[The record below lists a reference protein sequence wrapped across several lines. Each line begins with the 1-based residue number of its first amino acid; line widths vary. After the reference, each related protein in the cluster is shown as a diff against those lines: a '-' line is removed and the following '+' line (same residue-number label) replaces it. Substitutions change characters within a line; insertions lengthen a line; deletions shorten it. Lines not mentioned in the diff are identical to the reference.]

1 MARFFVSHR
10 PRSRGAFTLV
20 ELLVVIAI
28 IGILIGLLLPAV
40 QKVRE
45 AANRVKCE
53 NNMRQLGIACHSE
66 MDTYGSVA
74 GLGFFP
80 GSPTPPNP
88 DAPFGVF
95 HYHMLPFI
103 EQQQLYNSTKDTI
116 APTQAAP
123 LNTLA
128 GSSYAMYPYD
138 AQDSR
143 TSTGTFVF
151 NSAGYMAAG
160 FNGTDHIV
168 GMPLNPN
175 VPQGYSQSVKTFICP
190 SDPTPDN
197 FGLITPAHPN
207 FEGKKFGASSYA
219 GNTVVFTLCDALGYQ
234 TLGQGHDTETLH
246 GDLRIPTTFQ
256 KGTSNTILF
265 AEKYASCTNDDLDE
279 HSISQFV
286 PQTNQGG
293 CWWAYCNVDDG
304 DGSSAQ
310 MSPWFGPMFPGFAIS
325 FYVGNPCYSPP
336 ISGVYPTSWCSPIGD
351 GSVTPCPSNPSI
363 NAYPVGLSSKFQY
376 QPIPDGKVPIHIS
389 RQGFDSSCDPTRAQ
403 TAHTG
408 GMVICMGD
416 GSARTLAIGVSDK
429 TWWQLVRYV
438 LQPNSTDILGNDW

>member
-1 MARFFVSHR
+1 MMHLVPDFQRR
-10 PRSRGAFTLV
+10 KSRGAFTLV

-66 MDTYGSVA
+66 NDTYGSVA

-80 GSPTPPNP
+80 GSPTPPFAN
-88 DAPFGVF
+88 APFGVF

-103 EQQQLYNSTKDTI
+103 EQQQLYTSTKDTI
-116 APTQAAP
+116 APTMGP
-123 LNTLA
+123 NNNILA
-128 GSSYAMYPYD
+128 GSSYAMFPYD

-143 TSTGTFVF
+143 TSTGAFVF
-151 NSAGYMAAG
+151 NSYPG

-175 VPQGYSQSVKTFICP
+175 VQQGYSQSVKTFICP

-219 GNTVVFTLCDALGYQ
+219 GNAVVFTSCDALGYQ
-234 TLGQGHDTETLH
+234 TLGQGHDTQTLH

-279 HSISQFV
+279 HSVSQFV

-293 CWWAYCNVDDG
+293 SWWAYCNVDDG

-310 MSPWFGPMFPGFAIS
+310 MSPWWGPMFPGFAIS
-325 FYVGNPCYSPP
+325 FFVGNPCYSPP
-336 ISGVYPTSWCSPIGD
+336 ISGVYPTSWCSPVGD
-351 GSVTPCPSNPSI
+351 GSVTPCPNNPSI

-376 QPIPDGKVPIHIS
+376 QPIPDGKIRISVS
-389 RQGFDSSCDPTRAQ
+389 RQGFDSSCDPTRAKRRTRAAWSFAWP
-403 TAHTG
+403 TAAH
-408 GMVICMGD
+408 
-416 GSARTLAIGVSDK
+416 ARS
-429 TWWQLVRYV
+429 R
-438 LQPNSTDILGNDW
+438 LG